1 MFSSIRPVK
10 MRFLPIFVEVFLDT
24 LGPVDVSMPSLLRQW
39 HCCLEAHIQRSLKHA
54 KVAVTS
60 LPGMPL
66 QLFLLEGASFQ
77 RALEP
82 DEVSAVL
89 NEPAYWCFCWG
100 SGYAQAQWLF
110 EHPHYVKNKTVL
122 DFGCGSGVVAIAA
135 ALLGA
140 ERTIACDL
148 DPAALHATA
157 ANAAL
162 NKVKL
167 DYLNDFFK
175 LKEPVD
181 LILAADVLYDRNNHV
196 LIDAFQKK
204 AKHIVIADS
213 RVKNFVW
220 PGLEFFTEREGI
232 TLPDLNEPDEFK
244 QIHFYQTSKC

>member
-1 MFSSIRPVK
+1 
-10 MRFLPIFVEVFLDT
+10 LVEVFLDT
-24 LGPVDVSMPSLLRQW
+24 LDKQSLTQW
-39 HCCLEAHIQRSLKHA
+39 HDCLEAHIQRSLKRA
-54 KVAVTS
+54 KVAMTS
-60 LPGMPL
+60 LPGIPL
-66 QLFLLEGASFQ
+66 QLFLLESASFQ
-77 RALEP
+77 QALDP
-82 DEVSAVL
+82 VEVSAIF

-140 ERTIACDL
+140 KRTIACDL
-148 DPAALHATA
+148 DPAALRATA

-162 NKVKL
+162 NKVEI
-167 DYLNDFFK
+167 DYLDDFFK
-175 LKEPVD
+175 LEEPVD

-204 AKHIVIADS
+204 AKLSVIADS

-220 PGLEFFTEREGI
+220 PGIEFFTERDGL
-232 TLPDLNEPDEFK
+232 TLPDVNEPDEFK
-244 QIHFYQTSKC
+244 RILFYRTRAC

>member
-1 MFSSIRPVK
+1 
-10 MRFLPIFVEVFLDT
+10 LDP
-24 LGPVDVSMPSLLRQW
+24 LDKQSLTQW
-39 HCCLEAHIQRSLKHA
+39 HDCLEAHIQQSLKRA

-60 LPGMPL
+60 LPGIPL
-66 QLFLLEGASFQ
+66 QLFLLEAASFQ
-77 RALEP
+77 QALDP
-82 DEVSAVL
+82 VEVSAVL

-122 DFGCGSGVVAIAA
+122 DFGCGSGVVAIAT

-140 ERTIACDL
+140 KRTIACDL
-148 DPAALHATA
+148 DPSALRATA

-162 NKVKL
+162 NKVEL
-167 DYLNDFFK
+167 DYLDDFFK

-204 AKHIVIADS
+204 AKRTVIADS

-220 PGLEFFTEREGI
+220 PGIEFFTEREGL

-244 QIHFYQTSKC
+244 RIHFYRTRAC

>member
-66 QLFLLEGASFQ
+66 QLFLLEGTSFQ

-82 DEVSAVL
+82 AEVSAVL

-167 DYLNDFFK
+167 DYLDDFFK

-220 PGLEFFTEREGI
+220 PGLEFFIEREGI